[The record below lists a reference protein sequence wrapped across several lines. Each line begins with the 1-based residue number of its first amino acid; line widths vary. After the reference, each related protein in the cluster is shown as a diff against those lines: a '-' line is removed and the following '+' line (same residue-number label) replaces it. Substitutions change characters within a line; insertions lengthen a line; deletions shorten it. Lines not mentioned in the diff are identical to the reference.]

1 MTGEAVP
8 DILRRGLSTLRE
20 QYGVEEPALFGSFA
34 ASRRQRKRDG
44 GDNGVGGARSVRWL
58 PQ

>member
-1 MTGEAVP
+1 MTRDAVL
-8 DILRRGLSTLRE
+8 DILRRELPALRE
-20 QYGVEEPALFGSFA
+20 QYGIEEPALFGSFA